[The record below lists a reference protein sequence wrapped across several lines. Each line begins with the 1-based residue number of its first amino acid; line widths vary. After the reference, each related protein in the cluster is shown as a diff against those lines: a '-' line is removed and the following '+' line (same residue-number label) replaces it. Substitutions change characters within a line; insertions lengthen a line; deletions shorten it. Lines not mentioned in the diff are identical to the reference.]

1 MVHTYHG
8 RRQHTGNTS
17 VGDGGGVYAAADD
30 KRDAKSYV
38 NVKGS
43 AQIAGNKKGEED
55 NNLYLPRYSGGVTI
69 RGDLD
74 QTADI
79 RVTTENKPG
88 KNSPVTIAKKSGWVS
103 GTVTVPDGVFKVD
116 GADGK
121 ISVDDKGTVTLAP
134 CSHSWTTYTAS
145 GAVITAKCSICSA
158 SGGSVTINKPAHT
171 TYGDGQSEKATLTEN
186 SWQGLAVNENTI
198 TYTKGGTP
206 LEAAPTNA
214 GEYTASITLGD
225 ATASVVYTI
234 AKAAPTASD
243 FTFAA
248 PSPLTYD
255 GNAKTA
261 TVEPNTGING
271 MGAVTVKYFKNGAE
285 TEPKDAGDYTVKVSV
300 AEGANYN
307 ATTDDLTTDGWKFTI
322 GKATQTITVPTDKT
336 IVKDGIAE
344 DISDWATR
352 RGRDRW

>member
-1 MVHTYHG
+1 
-8 RRQHTGNTS
+8 
-17 VGDGGGVYAAADD
+17 
-30 KRDAKSYV
+30 
-38 NVKGS
+38 
-43 AQIAGNKKGEED
+43 
-55 NNLYLPRYSGGVTI
+55 
-69 RGDLD
+69 
-74 QTADI
+74 
-79 RVTTENKPG
+79 
-88 KNSPVTIAKKSGWVS
+88 
-103 GTVTVPDGVFKVD
+103 
-116 GADGK
+116 
-121 ISVDDKGTVTLAP
+121 VTLAP

-145 GAVITAKCSICSA
+145 CAVITAKCSICGA

-198 TYTKGGTP
+198 TYIKGGTP
-206 LEAAPTNA
+206 LGAAPTDA
-214 GEYTASITLGD
+214 GTYTASITLGEGNKA
-225 ATASVVYTI
+225 ATASVKYTI
-234 AKAAPTASD
+234 QRADPKASD

-248 PSPLTYD
+248 PAGLTYN

-307 ATTDDLTTDGWKFTI
+307 ATTDNLTTDDWKFTI
-322 GKATQTITVPTDKT
+322 GKATQPIIVPTDKT

-344 DISDWATR
+344 DISDWATVA
-352 RGRDRW
+352 GVTGGSNPGTLSYALEGSYTGVALEGNHCHCDHHWPT